1 MAKKTRLILWLMILA
16 GVFGASDGF
25 RNFRRIVE
33 GWESLIAVSLYF
45 AVVAVVCYLFIRF
58 TCRRFGIYGKTFA
71 ELGVSCPQCWGREIL
86 AGVNFFAVIL
96 DRVGWKDYSMK
107 CWNCGH
113 EWRGNHLVE
122 KYKADLLKRGIKI
135 KIVYPVLPRGF
146 SITIAKSFYK
156 R

>member
-1 MAKKTRLILWLMILA
+1 MIKKTRLILWLMIVA

-25 RNFRRIVE
+25 RNFHRMAQ
-33 GWESLIAVSLYF
+33 GWESLIFVLLYLAVAA
-45 AVVAVVCYLFIRF
+45 AVYCLVIRF
-58 TCRRFGIYGKTFA
+58 TCRRFGIYGKIFA
-71 ELGVSCPQCWGREIL
+71 ELGVSCPKCWSKEIL

-96 DRVGWKDYSMK
+96 DRLGWKDYSMK

-122 KYKADLLKRGIKI
+122 KYKDELKKRGVKI
-135 KIVYPVLPRGF
+135 RIR
-146 SITIAKSFYK
+146 K